1 MDAYPAY
8 EYILHRGKGVKYY
21 FFAKLCFFT
30 AAGEEDDDGVLFAWT
45 LGGSGFGGGV
55 FLALL
60 SSFFSP
66 PPPVEGS
73 FPLKMSSQS
82 GNSLDEGIGA
92 SGEDVRKSLHLTGI
106 SRSSVKLELMGPII
120 THRLPFTQEISV
132 V

>member
-8 EYILHRGKGVKYY
+8 EYLSRGKGVKYY
-21 FFAKLCFFT
+21 YYFFAKFCFFT
-30 AAGEEDDDGVLFAWT
+30 AAGEEDDGVLFAWT

-66 PPPVEGS
+66 PPPPLPVEGS

-82 GNSLDEGIGA
+82 GNSLDERIGA
-92 SGEDVRKSLHLTGI
+92 SGRGRRKKFASD
-106 SRSSVKLELMGPII
+106 RDLEVLEV
-120 THRLPFTQEISV
+120 LYKA
-132 V
+132 

>member
-1 MDAYPAY
+1 MHNPAY
-8 EYILHRGKGVKYY
+8 EYFLEGKVSKYYYY
-21 FFAKLCFFT
+21 FFAKFCFFT
-30 AAGEEDDDGVLFAWT
+30 AAGEEDDDAVLFVWT

-60 SSFFSP
+60 SSFFSPP

-92 SGEDVRKSLHLTGI
+92 SGREREERQESLHL
-106 SRSSVKLELMGPII
+106 SDKELEVLY
-120 THRLPFTQEISV
+120 QA
-132 V
+132 